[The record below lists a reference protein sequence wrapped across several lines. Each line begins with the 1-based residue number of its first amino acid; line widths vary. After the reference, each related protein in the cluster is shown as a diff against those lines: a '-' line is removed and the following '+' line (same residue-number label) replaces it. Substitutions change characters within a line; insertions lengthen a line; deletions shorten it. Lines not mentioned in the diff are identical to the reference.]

1 MTKKIS
7 SIEAFRFF
15 FMLII
20 CIWHYNGPDGF
31 LKHGYLCV
39 DFFFIL
45 SGMLL
50 YNTFCNKSV
59 SIFDYTIRK
68 IKKFFPEYFLCM
80 LLLYAG
86 KFFNNKPFSFNEIY
100 QFISELLMLQAV
112 GLWDNGMN
120 WPTWY
125 VSVLVYGGMLIY
137 AILKYQK
144 DLALKI
150 IFPIIILLGY
160 THIFS
165 KTNHIEVWGNATIIS
180 YPLLRGI
187 CDMTL
192 GVIIMTIHKSKLLF
206 LNTKQTI
213 LLDIIS
219 ILSLI
224 LFIKQLIDIQDKD
237 SYSLIFISVILVSL
251 FRNKSIYNIIFK
263 APIWGKLGSI
273 TYEMLIVHV
282 PCLGVLNIIIKHI
295 HLEGPMQFSVYLTLV
310 LIGASALKFFNNNIL
325 NKWLFP
331 KQKRL

>member
-1 MTKKIS
+1 MSKKIS
-7 SIEAFRFF
+7 SIESFRFF

-20 CIWHYNGPDGF
+20 CIWHYNGPNGF

-59 SIFDYTIRK
+59 SILDYTIRK

-80 LLLYAG
+80 LLIYTG
-86 KFFNNKPFSFNEIY
+86 KFFNDKPFSFNEIY
-100 QFISELLMLQAV
+100 QFISELLMLQTV
-112 GLWDNGMN
+112 GLWDNGVN

-125 VSVLVYGGMLIY
+125 ISVLIYGGMLVY

-165 KTNHIEVWGNATIIS
+165 KANHIEIWGSATIIS

-192 GVIIMTIHKSKLLF
+192 GAIIMAIHQSKLLS
-206 LNTKQTI
+206 LNTRQTI

-237 SYSLIFISVILVSL
+237 SYSLIFIPVILL
-251 FRNKSIYNIIFK
+251 FLFQDKSIYNIIFK
-263 APIWGKLGSI
+263 ASIWGKLGSI

-282 PCLGVLNIIIKHI
+282 PCLAILNIIIKHMQ
-295 HLEGPMQFSVYLTLV
+295 LEGPMQLPAYLALV
-310 LIGASALKFFNNNIL
+310 LIGASVLKLFNDNIL
-325 NKWLFP
+325 KKWLFP
-331 KQKRL
+331 GQRKS